1 MLYDDKILLL
11 MSTYDF
17 KVQDAVFVSI
27 GFKVEQNGMRS
38 TAYDDLFADLKIL
51 LDAANANTSAAAC
64 F

>member
-1 MLYDDKILLL
+1 

-38 TAYDDLFADLKIL
+38 MAYDDLFADLKML

>member
-27 GFKVEQNGMRS
+27 GFKVE
-38 TAYDDLFADLKIL
+38 
-51 LDAANANTSAAAC
+51 
-64 F
+64 